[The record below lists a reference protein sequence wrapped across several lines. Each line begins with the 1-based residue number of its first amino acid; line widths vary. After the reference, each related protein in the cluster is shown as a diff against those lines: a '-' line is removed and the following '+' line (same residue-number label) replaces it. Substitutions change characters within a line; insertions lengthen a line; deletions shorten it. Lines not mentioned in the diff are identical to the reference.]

1 MRLIIALLYL
11 LYFILIIPVMIIAI
25 MIMMVAQTL
34 KILFPKKNFGN
45 LMDFADGVID
55 WVCIPID
62 KMNEYLENRE
72 ESNE

>member
-11 LYFILIIPVMIIAI
+11 VYAIIIIPIMIVAI

-45 LMDFADGVID
+45 LMDFADHTID
-55 WVCIPID
+55 WVGIPIN
-62 KMNEYLENRE
+62 KMDEYLENRE
-72 ESNE
+72 GPNE